1 MPDSLQAKLAAARL
15 RWRSFQVAGGVAAS
29 FTALTALVLLS
40 FHSDRL
46 FVLGASGRQGWL
58 IALLAGAVVAAAVF
72 LVRPLLRPIPDQT
85 IASAVERRFPALQER
100 LLTTV
105 ELAQAPAGAG
115 VSGAMVA
122 QLARETERLAAP
134 LSFPRAVPAA
144 PFLRPAACAWGAAA
158 LLLGHVLV
166 VPDAMA
172 VWLRRILS
180 PSADILIY
188 SHTRVRAL
196 PGDRVVPR
204 GEDVVIGVQA
214 GGRLPQSATLHY
226 RVPGSKWTRVELTNG
241 QTLGTGGD
249 TARKFSFR
257 VNDAQQDISYYA
269 TAGDGRSNP
278 HTLRVED
285 RPTVLGVRLHLTYP
299 AYTGRPA
306 QTIAAAAGN
315 IVAPVG
321 TRVEVTAT
329 ANKPLGQ
336 ALLVEDGQTRG
347 PWEVRGETA
356 RGRLLVA
363 RDQTYGL
370 RLRDTRGFD
379 AAQTPQYTVRA
390 QPDRTPLVQIVRP
403 GADLER
409 TPGGRVDL
417 RVTASDDYGV
427 QETRLAYR
435 SGRRSGSLP
444 LPGAGGRTRVTTGG
458 TWNLATLPLK
468 AGDTI
473 AYEALARDGGAPR
486 AQTGRSA
493 TYR

>member
-46 FVLGASGRQGWL
+46 FVLGTSGRQGWL

-72 LVRPLLRPIPDQT
+72 LARPLLRPIPDQT

-180 PSADILIY
+180 PSADILIH

-241 QTLGTGGD
+241 KTLGTGGD

-285 RPTVLGVRLHLTYP
+285 RPTVLGVP
-299 AYTGRPA
+299 APDLPRVHRATRADHRRHRGQHCGARRHARRGYGDRE
-306 QTIAAAAGN
+306 QAAGTGAAGRRRAN
-315 IVAPVG
+315 ARAVG
-321 TRVEVTAT
+321 GPRR
-329 ANKPLGQ
+329 
-336 ALLVEDGQTRG
+336 DG
-347 PWEVRGETA
+347 

-390 QPDRTPLVQIVRP
+390 QPNQTPLVQIVRP

-417 RVTASDDYGV
+417 RVTASGDYGV
-427 QETRLAYR
+427 QETSAYR

-444 LPGAGGRTRVTTGG
+444 PAPAGRRR
-458 TWNLATLPLK
+458 PH
-468 AGDTI
+468 D
-473 AYEALARDGGAPR
+473 
-486 AQTGRSA
+486 
-493 TYR
+493 